1 MNGFKAVVVVL
12 FACFW
17 ASACTED
24 KRLSQP
30 ADASTNQPP
39 DDGASQLVDAP
50 TEPPPDDGASQPVDA
65 STDQSQDDGSSQPT
79 VSERITLELLRPND
93 DPAGRP
99 LPVAAHWNPG
109 QASANQP
116 GWDPDFVLDFLAAGE
131 YIIPLFRVQMPGATP
146 EPWSYYESGLQR
158 ARAYGIPIAIRF
170 TQWDRPFTDD
180 PNYFDLPP
188 ADNPN
193 VIDANDGTTILAK
206 TDPEGPIERW
216 QEAGTE
222 WGTLPVLTEIQ
233 EAYPN
238 PPLVIWLNNFE
249 HPRLHWEDAETS
261 WRFVQNHGLGRTGD
275 ETRAIIGQGWI
286 DRDGALWSALTSQ
299 LTAPWQEAS
308 IPVCYS
314 AFGVRKHGQ
323 WNGWNKKSLH
333 VPGRFSPWPLVVN
346 GSPSY
351 YVFENPDVQAQTDY
365 RADGPQMSAMNWL
378 FMLDE
383 AFRDA
388 PAYFWEISSYD
399 GGIERQDWYR
409 VVQGQIYDKARY
421 KGYVRFGLWLTR
433 PRILREFRLTSH
445 DRALYLEY
453 WDAVMEAVREVHEEP
468 DLTRFWRNGRLVV
481 NPAHPH
487 QFDNNL
493 YPGYTDAD
501 VDRNFLLDA
510 SANPPRP
517 WLNTDTIEVWSL
529 ALVLGD
535 APDREWLLFT
545 YAPLQAHDDVVVM
558 VPGYGDI
565 TVDVPRGNG
574 VFVQLA
580 E

>member
-1 MNGFKAVVVVL
+1 MSCPHFLSSVL
-12 FACFW
+12 FAMLL
-17 ASACTED
+17 ATACNGT
-24 KRLSQP
+24 P
-30 ADASTNQPP
+30 ATTDTDTDPP
-39 DDGASQLVDAP
+39 DL
-50 TEPPPDDGASQPVDA
+50 
-65 STDQSQDDGSSQPT
+65 T
-79 VSERITLELLRPND
+79 VPERITLELLRPND

-99 LPVAAHWNPG
+99 LPIAAHWNPG
-109 QASANQP
+109 QVSATQP
-116 GWDPDFVLDFLAAGE
+116 GWDPDFVLDFLDAGE
-131 YIIPLFRVQMPGATP
+131 YVIPLFRVQMPGVTS

-158 ARAYGIPIAIRF
+158 ARAHGIPFAIRF

-180 PNYFDLPP
+180 PNYFNLPT

-216 QEAGTE
+216 QEIGTE
-222 WGTLPVLTEIQ
+222 WGTLPILTEMQ
-233 EAYPN
+233 ETYPN

-249 HPRLHWEDAETS
+249 HPRLRWEDAETS
-261 WRFVQNHGLGRTGD
+261 WRFVQNHGLGRTED

-286 DRDGALWSALTSQ
+286 DRDGALWSALSSQ
-299 LTAPWQEAS
+299 LTAPWQDAS

-314 AFGVRKHGQ
+314 AFGVRKYGQ
-323 WNGWNKKSLH
+323 WNGWNRKSLH

-351 YVFENPDVQAQTDY
+351 YVLENPEVHAQTDY
-365 RADGPQMSAMNWL
+365 RADGPQMSAMNWN
-378 FMLDE
+378 FMLNE
-383 AFRDA
+383 AYRDN
-388 PAYFWEISSYD
+388 PAFFWEVSLSD

-409 VVQGQIYDKARY
+409 LQGQTYDKARY

-445 DRALYLEY
+445 DRNLYLEY
-453 WDAVMEAVREVHEEP
+453 WDAVMESVREVHEDP
-468 DLTRFWRNGRLVV
+468 SLTRFWRKGRLVV
-481 NPAHPH
+481 NPAYPH
-487 QFDNNL
+487 HFNKRL
-493 YPGYTDAD
+493 YPGYTDAE

-517 WLNTDTIEVWSL
+517 WVNTDTIEVWSL
-529 ALVLGD
+529 ALVLGE
-535 APDREWLLFT
+535 APNREWLLFT
-545 YAPLQAHDDVVVM
+545 YAPLQAHAGVVVTL
-558 VPGYGDI
+558 PGYGDI